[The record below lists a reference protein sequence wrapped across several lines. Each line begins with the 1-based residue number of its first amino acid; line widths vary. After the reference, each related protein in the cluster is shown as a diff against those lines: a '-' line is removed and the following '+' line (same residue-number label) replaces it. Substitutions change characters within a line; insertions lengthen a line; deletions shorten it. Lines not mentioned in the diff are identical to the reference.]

1 MIIDHVQLTIIL
13 SRLNHAKFELLLSA
27 EEEDEI
33 VDLLKNDE
41 RIYGNIVLDDIFQEA
56 GKSC

>member
-1 MIIDHVQLTIIL
+1 VQLTIIL